1 MRRAILLLTLLGTV
15 PARGQDILAAVRADN
30 WAEADAAAAALPDP
44 LARKLVQY
52 FRVLTPGAATAGE
65 VAAFMA
71 ENPSWPQGALL
82 TRRLQEAAT
91 PRADDPPA
99 PAPCRTQPAPSERC
113 PKGAAAE
120 ARAAWVR
127 GVDGPAEAAFIRQW
141 GRVLTP
147 EDQWS
152 RFDRLAWTDNGAPG
166 GPAARQAMRLNPAGQ
181 IAAQARLALRRDDP
195 TAPALV
201 AALPA
206 ATRAEPA
213 LVLDLARWY
222 RRAGLDKNA
231 ADVWTTLGAAAEAA
245 APPDRR
251 ATFWSERN
259 ELARRLLRFGAPA
272 DAYAVVNGAVRAG
285 EAGLDAEFLAG
296 WIALRRLNQPE
307 VAARHF
313 TALAGLSRA
322 AITQGRAGYW
332 LGRSRAATGD
342 PDGAR
347 AAYLAAAA
355 WPMTYYGQL
364 AAYAVGDDADAL
376 AQRILSERGPGW
388 TEDAASAFAGQELVR
403 AAALLVAWGEPR
415 RARPF
420 LLRLDDLAEV
430 PGMRAL
436 AARFAGDLGL
446 PDQAVAIA
454 RRAGRDGVVLAEAG
468 WPRPVSPPEGGV
480 EPAVA
485 LGLIRQESSFDAGAG
500 SPVGARGLMQLMPAT
515 AAAVARRLNE
525 PASVPALT
533 ADPAYNMRLGTAY
546 LQGLLEQFGGALPLA
561 LAGYNAGP
569 HRVQSWLTAQG
580 DPLAAG
586 VDMLDWIEMIPFNE
600 TRNYVQRVI
609 ENIVIYRAQRGDTAP
624 HPLSPWLGRAVAT
637 EAAR

>member
-1 MRRAILLLTLLGTV
+1 MRATVMLLMLLGAV
-15 PARGQDILAAVRADN
+15 PARGQDVLEAIRADR
-30 WAEADAAAAALPDP
+30 WAEAEAAAAALPDP

-65 VAAFMA
+65 IAAFMA
-71 ENPSWPQGALL
+71 ENPSWPQGPLL
-82 TRRLQEAAT
+82 VRRLRDAAT
-91 PRADDPPA
+91 ASGDASPVST
-99 PAPCRTQPAPSERC
+99 PCRLQPATGVRC
-113 PKGAAAE
+113 PNDALE

-127 GVDGPAEAAFIRQW
+127 GVDGPAEVAFIRQW
-141 GRVLTP
+141 GRFLMP

-152 RFDRLAWTDNGAPG
+152 RFDRLAWTDKGAPG

-181 IAAQARLALRRDDP
+181 VAAQVRLALRRDDP

-201 AALPA
+201 AALPPA
-206 ATRAEPA
+206 ARTEPA

-222 RRAGLDKNA
+222 RRAGLDKDA
-231 ADVWTTLGAAAEAA
+231 ANVWTTVGTAAEAA

-251 ATFWSERN
+251 AAYWSERN
-259 ELARRLLRFGAPA
+259 ELARRLLRFGNPA

-296 WIALRRLNQPE
+296 WIALRRLDQPE

-322 AITQGRAGYW
+322 AITQGRAGFW
-332 LGRSRAATGD
+332 LGRSRAAAGD
-342 PDGAR
+342 PDGAHT
-347 AAYLAAAA
+347 AYLAAAA

-364 AAYAVGDDADAL
+364 AASALGEDAGAL
-376 AQRILSERGPGW
+376 SQRILSEHGPGW
-388 TEDAASAFAGQELVR
+388 TEDAATAFAGQELVR

-420 LLRLDDLAEV
+420 LLRLDDLADGPE
-430 PGMRAL
+430 MRAL

-454 RRAGRDGVVLAEAG
+454 RRAGRDGVVLGEAG
-468 WPRPVSPPEGGV
+468 WPRPVSPPEGIV

-546 LQGLLEQFGGALPLA
+546 LRGLMDQFDGALPLA

-569 HRVQSWLTAQG
+569 QRVQAWLTAQG
-580 DPLAAG
+580 DPLAGG

-609 ENIVIYRAQRGDTAP
+609 ENIVIYRAQRGDAAP
-624 HPLSPWLGRAVAT
+624 HPLSRWLGSAVAT
-637 EAAR
+637 EAAQ

>member
-1 MRRAILLLTLLGTV
+1 MRGTIMLLMLLGAV
-15 PARGQDILAAVRADN
+15 PARGQDVLEAVRADR
-30 WAEADAAAAALPDP
+30 WTDAEAAAAALPDP

-65 VAAFMA
+65 IAAFMA
-71 ENPSWPQGALL
+71 ENPLWPQAPLL
-82 TRRLQEAAT
+82 ARRLQEASTASSDT
-91 PRADDPPA
+91 SPVS
-99 PAPCRTQPAPSERC
+99 APCRFQPAAGVRC
-113 PKGAAAE
+113 PKDAAE

-127 GVDGPAEAAFIRQW
+127 GVDGPAEVSVIRQW
-141 GRVLTP
+141 GRFLTP

-152 RFDRLAWTDNGAPG
+152 RFDRLAWTDSGAPG

-181 IAAQARLALRRDDP
+181 VAAQARLALRRDDP

-201 AALPA
+201 AALPPA
-206 ATRAEPA
+206 ARTEPS

-222 RRAGLDKNA
+222 RRAGLDKDA
-231 ADVWTTLGAAAEAA
+231 ATVWTTLGAAAEEA

-251 ATFWSERN
+251 AAFWSERN
-259 ELARRLLRFGAPA
+259 DLARRLLRFSEPA
-272 DAYAVVNGAVRAG
+272 DAYAVVNGAVRAA

-313 TALAGLSRA
+313 TALAGLSHA
-322 AITQGRAGYW
+322 AITQGRAGFW
-332 LGRSRAATGD
+332 LGRSRAAAND
-342 PDGAR
+342 PEGAR
-347 AAYLAAAA
+347 IAYLAAAA

-364 AAYAVGDDADAL
+364 AASALNEGPGAL
-376 AQRILSERGPGW
+376 AQRIMSEHGPAW
-388 TEDAASAFAGQELVR
+388 TEDAAATFAGQELVR

-420 LLRLDDLAEV
+420 LLRLDEV
-430 PGMRAL
+430 ADGPGMRAL

-454 RRAGRDGVVLAEAG
+454 RRAGRDGVVLAKAG
-468 WPRPVSPPEGGV
+468 WPRPVSPPEGVV

-485 LGLIRQESSFDAGAG
+485 LGLIRQESSFAASAG

-546 LQGLLEQFGGALPLA
+546 LRGLLDQFDGALPLA

-569 HRVQSWLTAQG
+569 HRVQAWLTAQG
-580 DPLAAG
+580 DPLAGG

-624 HPLSPWLGRAVAT
+624 HPLSRWLGWAAAT

>member
-1 MRRAILLLTLLGTV
+1 MRATVMLLMLLGAV
-15 PARGQDILAAVRADN
+15 PARGQDVLEAIRADR
-30 WAEADAAAAALPDP
+30 WAEAEAAAAALPDP

-65 VAAFMA
+65 IAAFMA
-71 ENPSWPQGALL
+71 ENPSWPQGPLL
-82 TRRLQEAAT
+82 VRRLRDAAT
-91 PRADDPPA
+91 ASGDASPVST
-99 PAPCRTQPAPSERC
+99 PCRLQPATGVRC
-113 PKGAAAE
+113 PNDALE

-127 GVDGPAEAAFIRQW
+127 GVDGPAEVAFIRQW
-141 GRVLTP
+141 GRFLTP

-152 RFDRLAWTDNGAPG
+152 RFDRLAWTDKGAPG

-181 IAAQARLALRRDDP
+181 VAAQVRLALRRDDP

-201 AALPA
+201 AALPPA
-206 ATRAEPA
+206 ARTEPA

-222 RRAGLDKNA
+222 RRAGLDKDA
-231 ADVWTTLGAAAEAA
+231 ANVWTTLGMAAEAA
-245 APPDRR
+245 APSDRR
-251 ATFWSERN
+251 AAYWSERN
-259 ELARRLLRFGAPA
+259 ELARRLLRFGNPA

-296 WIALRRLNQPE
+296 WIALRRLDQPE

-322 AITQGRAGYW
+322 AITQGRAGFW
-332 LGRSRAATGD
+332 LGRSRAAAGD
-342 PDGAR
+342 PDGAHT
-347 AAYLAAAA
+347 AYLAAAA

-364 AAYAVGDDADAL
+364 AASALGEDAGAL
-376 AQRILSERGPGW
+376 SQRILSEHGPGW
-388 TEDAASAFAGQELVR
+388 TEDAATAFAGQELVR

-420 LLRLDDLAEV
+420 LLRLDDLADGPE
-430 PGMRAL
+430 MRAL

-454 RRAGRDGVVLAEAG
+454 RRAGRDGVVLGEAG
-468 WPRPVSPPEGGV
+468 WPRPVSPPEGVV

-546 LQGLLEQFGGALPLA
+546 LRGLMDQFDGALPLA

-569 HRVQSWLTAQG
+569 QRVQAWLTAQG
-580 DPLAAG
+580 DPLAGG

-609 ENIVIYRAQRGDTAP
+609 ENIVIYRAQRGDAAP
-624 HPLSPWLGRAVAT
+624 HPLSRWLGSAVAT
-637 EAAR
+637 EAAQ